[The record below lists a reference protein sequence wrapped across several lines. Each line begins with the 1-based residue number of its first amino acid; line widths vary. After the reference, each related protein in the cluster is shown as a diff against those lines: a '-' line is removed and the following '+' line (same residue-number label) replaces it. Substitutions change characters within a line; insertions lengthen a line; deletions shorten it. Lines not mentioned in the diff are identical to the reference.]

1 MLPPPG
7 FIKPLWRGWE
17 GAGGVRSDLAVAVAT
32 IEQSLGGCHREEVRR
47 EETHCPSSNQHL
59 YVRQVPH
66 RSEVVPS
73 TPSMRESK
81 GISIISCNLQHA
93 SIYHYLK
100 ILEFLKSE
108 HMRIGMSM
116 KFVAQCNAYTR
127 QKAGGQNPPPRVPRV
142 IAELMS
148 CVICVSRGTCLGKSC
163 LGDKGKLHIFIISI
177 L

>member
-1 MLPPPG
+1 MMLPPPG
-7 FIKPLWRGWE
+7 FCKPLWRGWE

-81 GISIISCNLQHA
+81 GISNISCNSQ
-93 SIYHYLK
+93 YLLVSK
-100 ILEFLKSE
+100 NTRISE
-108 HMRIGMSM
+108 
-116 KFVAQCNAYTR
+116 V
-127 QKAGGQNPPPRVPRV
+127 
-142 IAELMS
+142 
-148 CVICVSRGTCLGKSC
+148 
-163 LGDKGKLHIFIISI
+163 
-177 L
+177 